1 MFDLNE
7 IPTLIKSKKHGKRYS
22 VDLTT
27 KREIRMLRFSEKKT
41 KAFIKDKYKLPLN
54 TINKILQES
63 E

>member
-7 IPTLIKSKKHGKRYS
+7 IPTFIEKKKHGKRYNI
-22 VDLTT
+22 DLAT

-41 KAFIKDKYKLPLN
+41 KIFIQKKYKLPLL